1 MKGRLDSLPGGY
13 KLLKTLQC
21 FPKISINLFPLI
33 TFLAQTGGELDPKLS
48 VGTAL

>member
-1 MKGRLDSLPGGY
+1 MKGTLDSLSGGY
-13 KLLKTLQC
+13 QLLNMLQC

-33 TFLAQTGGELDPKLS
+33 TFLAQTGGELDPMCS